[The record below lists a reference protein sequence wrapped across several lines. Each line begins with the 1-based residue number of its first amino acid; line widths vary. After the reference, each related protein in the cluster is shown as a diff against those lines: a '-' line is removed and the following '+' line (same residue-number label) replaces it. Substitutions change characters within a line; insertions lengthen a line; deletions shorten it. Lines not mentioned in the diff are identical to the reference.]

1 MTSPSFA
8 SILKDVAALL
18 VLIAATVLVAF
29 LTLFAAAAQV
39 GMTAGLGAGAA
50 VGFVP
55 EGTIPDPCETKYNCK
70 PVEAI
75 LMEQNAK

>member
-8 SILKDVAALL
+8 SILKDVTALIA
-18 VLIAATVLVAF
+18 LIAATVLVAF

-70 PVEAI
+70 PKEAV
-75 LMEQNAK
+75 LMERYAK